1 MKKIL
6 RSFLILVLAF
16 MPILVYAEGETNG
29 IEGTEL
35 TSPGAEF
42 TLTLFVNSPSSSI
55 KSYKGTLTYESD
67 VLELISIS
75 NGDGWEGKNSIGKSP
90 LDLEFNNSNGIV
102 GKSTLAS
109 FKFKV
114 KSDCTKSEAIFT
126 LSGSIQVEDQWLQ
139 LGDAFAK
146 TIAIKS
152 TDNTLKELKVNGK
165 PVVNFSPNTYS
176 YSFQVE
182 QETTTAN
189 IEAVT
194 NSSTA
199 TFTEKYGPRS
209 VGLDYGD
216 NTIEVKVLSASGA
229 EKTYVLNIHRLDNRG
244 TNNNL
249 KQIILN
255 SGKVKIDFD
264 KNTLSYKIKTYKL
277 TSIEVVATPEDD
289 KAQVKVEKDPNL
301 QIGENT
307 IKITVTSEDGK
318 EKVYTIIIDNQ
329 NRDVDTTLKNL
340 TIFGLDEEF
349 EFDKNVTEY
358 TIIYKA
364 KYKNSVVFKPELNTP
379 EDGVQVDEPLLDSTS
394 KNLKEGSVV
403 KIRVYAPDGT
413 ETMYN
418 ITFSADKRVN
428 FFLLLSILIFL
439 VLLIIF
445 IKLIIDR
452 KKNKNA
458 SSDDD
463 ENIEEETEEE
473 LLKTK
478 RINKI
483 NLE

>member
-16 MPILVYAEGETNG
+16 MPILVHAEGEVNELVG
-29 IEGTEL
+29 NDL

-42 TLTLFVNSPSSSI
+42 SITISVSSPQSAL
-55 KSYKGTLTYESD
+55 KSYKGILTYESD
-67 VLELISIS
+67 VLELVSIS
-75 NGDGWEGKNSIGKSP
+75 NGEGWEGKNSIGKSP
-90 LDLEFNNSNGIV
+90 LDLEFNHSSGIV
-102 GKSTLAS
+102 GKASLATL
-109 FKFKV
+109 KFKV
-114 KSDCTKSEAIFT
+114 KSDCTKSETWLT
-126 LSGSIQVEDQWLQ
+126 LEGSVNIADEVIQLQ
-139 LGDAFAK
+139 PFKK
-146 TIAIKS
+146 TISIKS
-152 TDNTLKELKVNGK
+152 TDNTLKDLKVNGK
-165 PVVNFSPNTYS
+165 KVVNFSPNTYS

-189 IEAVT
+189 IEATT

-216 NTIEVKVLSASGA
+216 NTIEVKVLSASGT

-277 TSIEVVATPEDD
+277 TSIDVVAKPEDD
-289 KAQVKVEKDPNL
+289 KAQVKIEKNPNL
-301 QIGENT
+301 QIGENN

-349 EFDKNVTEY
+349 KFDKNVTDY
-358 TIIYKA
+358 TLVYKA
-364 KYKNSVVFKPELNTP
+364 KYKNSIVFKPELNTP
-379 EDGVQVDEPLLDSTS
+379 EDGVQIDEPLLDSTS
-394 KNLKEGSVV
+394 KNLKEGSEV

-413 ETMYN
+413 ETTYTV
-418 ITFSADKRVN
+418 TFGADKRVN
-428 FFLLLSILIFL
+428 FFLLLSILLFI
-439 VLLIIF
+439 VLLFIF
-445 IKLIIDR
+445 VKLIIDR
-452 KKNKNA
+452 KKRKNKPTG
-458 SSDDD
+458 DDD
-463 ENIEEETEEE
+463 TVEKETEEE